1 MKKLLFTFLL
11 LTASF
16 FCLCRPAEAAAM
28 DPYVKVGLAY
38 GNNALPAAKLMNVS
52 GMTEGFSFGY
62 FDGSNDFFTIGK
74 CRERYIAILKDATV
88 YMSTSEAFTDSVP
101 SNVKKVFYPFHLQ
114 LDETFFDFEEAQNTA
129 KDISRVGH
137 DAFPAYVGGKY
148 VVRVGEFSSSA
159 EAKKAISEYEDELGY
174 DMSVSGGSQS
184 CYTVVSVSS
193 GDIIFEFDD
202 KRPFGVQPASENTWF
217 SGYSYCGGFEYN
229 RVNGNDITVINVV
242 GLHDY
247 IKGVIAYEMNPSWNI
262 EALKAQALCAK
273 SYTMANLGKHKSLG
287 FDICN
292 TTDCQVYY
300 GTRQQTKNSNKAV
313 DDTYGLFIKYNGKVV
328 PAFYHA
334 SSGGATE
341 DAENVWGNSSA
352 YLKGVEDTY
361 LVQTMPYTFTI
372 TNSQIRDVLIGKGYN
387 VSNITDYYVSE
398 VTPHGN
404 VRAVTF
410 VQSGG
415 KKLVFT
421 GEKARTIIN
430 NASMGFQV
438 KSQRYTVTPSGGGA
452 YINNSPA
459 GQLSGLYAVGSSGA
473 ARLNMDNNS
482 VKVLSASGVSN
493 ISTGG
498 GGVVG
503 SYTVSGTGSGHN
515 VGMSQWGAK
524 AMADKGFDYKE
535 IINFY
540 YTDVEIGYLN

>member
-1 MKKLLFTFLL
+1 MKKLIVTLL
-11 LTASF
+11 LFCAVAF
-16 FCLCRPAEAAAM
+16 FAFEPIEAATM

-52 GMTEGFSFGY
+52 GMEEGFSFGY
-62 FDGSNDFFTIGK
+62 FDSSNEFTGLGE
-74 CRERYIAILKDATV
+74 CRDRYIAVLKDATV
-88 YMSTSEAFTDSVP
+88 YMSTSEAFTDSAP
-101 SNVKKVFYPFHLQ
+101 SNTKKVFYPFHLQ
-114 LDETFFDFEEAQNTA
+114 LDETFFDFEEAYDVA
-129 KDISRVGH
+129 KDIKRVGYT
-137 DAFPAYVGGKY
+137 AFPAYVGGEY
-148 VVRVGEFSSSA
+148 VVRVGEFPSA
-159 EAKKAISEYEDELGY
+159 AGAKNSASDYEDELGY
-174 DMSVSGGSQS
+174 DMSHVGGSET

-193 GDIIFEFDD
+193 GSIIFEFDD
-202 KRPFGVQPASENTWF
+202 KRAFGIQPNSENTWF

-229 RVNGNDITVINVV
+229 RVNGNDITVINVL

-300 GTRQQTKNSNKAV
+300 GTRQQTANSNKAV
-313 DDTYGLFIKYNGKVV
+313 DDTYGMFIKYNGKVV

-334 SSGGATE
+334 SSGGYTE
-341 DAENVWGNSSA
+341 DAANVWGSA
-352 YLKGVEDTY
+352 QGYLKGVEDKY
-361 LVQTMPYTFTI
+361 LTQTMPYSFTI
-372 TNSQIRDVLIGKGYN
+372 TNSQIRDVLRGKGYS
-387 VSNITDYYVSE
+387 VSDITDYYVSE
-398 VTPHGN
+398 FTPYGN

-421 GEKARTIIN
+421 GERARTIIN

-438 KSQRYTVTPSGGGA
+438 NSQRYTVTPSGGGA
-452 YINNSPA
+452 YVNGSPA
-459 GQLSGLYAVGSSGA
+459 GQLTSLYAIGGSGTS
-473 ARLNMDNNS
+473 RLNKDVGS
-482 VKVLSASGVSN
+482 VKVLSASGVSD

-498 GGVVG
+498 GTSG